1 MFINNR
7 SQPALLTFVKLK
19 GFSMFQQYCLW
30 RNSFEQIHKILYEKC
45 SWKKIK
51 FCLFNKKLDILKAI
65 AQEEAEDEPSLFL
78 QVISID
84 RNRLGIHQ
92 VHYMPYGYRLLFLIE
107 QQYS

>member
-51 FCLFNKKLDILKAI
+51 FCLFNKKLDKCVMLKKHINQLNPNIIQSIRTLIPILSERPFYVPSPAI
-65 AQEEAEDEPSLFL
+65 FTL
-78 QVISID
+78 QKCST
-84 RNRLGIHQ
+84 
-92 VHYMPYGYRLLFLIE
+92 
-107 QQYS
+107 